1 MAGLLVSFLPSLH
14 AWGSHQAIL
23 TAADEAAL
31 TTDKNDAAQGQGR
44 IMWRIVPAYAG
55 KQPLPGGLT
64 TTASRAILLSD
75 AKRIGWTAF
84 LTPTCG
90 SLSQMGTQS

>member
-1 MAGLLVSFLPSLH
+1 MAGLLVSFFPSLH
-14 AWGSHQAIL
+14 ARGSHQAIL

-31 TTDKNDAAQGQGR
+31 TTDKNDAAPGQGR
-44 IMWRIVPAYAG
+44 IVWGLSPLTRG
-55 KQPLPGGLT
+55 QPLPGELT

>member
-1 MAGLLVSFLPSLH
+1 MAGLLVSFFPSLH
-14 AWGSHQAIL
+14 ARGSHQAIL

-31 TTDKNDAAQGQGR
+31 TTDKNDAAPGQC
-44 IMWRIVPAYAG
+44 RIVWGVAPAYAG
-55 KQPLPGGLT
+55 KQPLPGGLA

>member
-1 MAGLLVSFLPSLH
+1 MAGLLVSVFPSLH

-23 TAADEAAL
+23 TATDEAAL
-31 TTDKNDAAQGQGR
+31 TTDKNDAAPGQGR
-44 IMWRIVPAYAG
+44 IMWRTVPAYAR

-64 TTASRAILLSD
+64 TTASRAILLSN

-84 LTPTCG
+84 LTPTCS